1 MIISSDLGTRIRSL
15 KRLKKTW
22 IDLLILYNLN
32 IMFNF
37 LNLQNTIV
45 SHFFKSFQAVELFL
59 IISLNKI
66 QGVLYEIDFLL
77 KICR

>member
-1 MIISSDLGTRIRSL
+1 
-15 KRLKKTW
+15 
-22 IDLLILYNLN
+22 
-32 IMFNF
+32 MFNF